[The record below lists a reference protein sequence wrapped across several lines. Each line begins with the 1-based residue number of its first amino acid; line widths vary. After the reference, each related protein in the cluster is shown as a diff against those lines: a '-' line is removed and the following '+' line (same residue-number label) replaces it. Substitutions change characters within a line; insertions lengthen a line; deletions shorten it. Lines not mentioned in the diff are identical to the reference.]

1 MQLKYWQ
8 CSNIKSHLLLV
19 VIQNRYQV
27 NLTVPHSVQSL
38 HWKGASPIGKEV
50 GRCMN
55 RIRLGVGLSSDNSH
69 SRTPRPKNYPF
80 DQLVNFSPS
89 SRRVALGQ
97 IHQML
102 PRYIYRQHCTGVCGG
117 RRPSLNITLMM
128 ARQSNYKQKNMRY
141 EPLCFVKSEIRKY
154 AKYAK
159 YGALW
164 NFEKSQ
170 IRKYAKYAKYGA
182 L

>member
-1 MQLKYWQ
+1 MQDK
-8 CSNIKSHLLLV
+8 K
-19 VIQNRYQV
+19 NRSC
-27 NLTVPHSVQSL
+27 TATDVPGVAALYHQKTTQPDYHPMMARQSED
-38 HWKGASPIGKEV
+38 PIGKEV

-55 RIRLGVGLSSDNSH
+55 RIQLGVGLSSDNSH

-159 YGALW
+159 YGAL
-164 NFEKSQ
+164 
-170 IRKYAKYAKYGA
+170 
-182 L
+182 